1 MASTPLSL
9 VLFGVAVAAYC
20 VALVA
25 FVLYVPLR
33 HRLLGDIG
41 LAAVLVAWPLHAAS
55 IFTRAL
61 EAGHWPLGNMYEY
74 STGIAFVV
82 VTVSVILMVRAR
94 MRLIGLPAMIMAIAL
109 MGVAYMLYVP
119 PGQLVPALHS
129 YWLTIHVTAMASA
142 SAILSFS
149 FFFGMAYLGRR
160 WADQRV
166 LAVAAA
172 REPAMAAVGA
182 GAGTGGGVATMTL
195 GSGGSGAQ
203 GFGGAPLNQFAGAVR
218 RVLPNARTLDL
229 WSYRFVMIGFPIW
242 TFGVI
247 CGAIW
252 GEHAWGRYWGWD
264 PKETFAFIT
273 WVIFAIYLHAR
284 VTYGWREKRAAMITA
299 FGFAAILF
307 TLYAVNLW
315 IAGLHSYARA

>member
-1 MASTPLSL
+1 MVSAPASL
-9 VLFGVAVAAYC
+9 VLFGIAVGAYC
-20 VALVA
+20 CALVG
-25 FVLYVPLR
+25 FVLYLALR
-33 HRLLGDIG
+33 RRILGDIALG
-41 LAAVLVAWPLHAAS
+41 FVLIGWPLHAAS
-55 IFTRAL
+55 IFTRAF

-74 STGIAFVV
+74 STGIAFIV
-82 VTVSVILMVRAR
+82 VTVCAILMLRTR
-94 MRLIGLPAMIMAIAL
+94 MRLIGLPAMILAVAL
-109 MGVAYMLYVP
+109 LGVAYMLYVP

-142 SAILSFS
+142 SGILSFS
-149 FFFGMAYLGRR
+149 FFFGMAYLARR

-166 LAVAAA
+166 LATAHVPSPAAIGGAAA
-172 REPAMAAVGA
+172 
-182 GAGTGGGVATMTL
+182 ATLTL
-195 GSGGSGAQ
+195 GGGGSG
-203 GFGGAPLNQFAGAVR
+203 FGGGALSGFASRVQ
-218 RVLPNARTLDL
+218 RVLPSARALDL
-229 WSYRFVMIGFPIW
+229 WSYRFVMIGFPVW
-242 TFGVI
+242 SFGVI

-284 VTYGWREKRAAMITA
+284 VTYGWKEKRAAVITA

>member
-1 MASTPLSL
+1 
-9 VLFGVAVAAYC
+9 
-20 VALVA
+20 
-25 FVLYVPLR
+25 
-33 HRLLGDIG
+33 
-41 LAAVLVAWPLHAAS
+41 
-55 IFTRAL
+55 
-61 EAGHWPLGNMYEY
+61 
-74 STGIAFVV
+74 
-82 VTVSVILMVRAR
+82 MVRAR
-94 MRLIGLPAMIMAIAL
+94 MRLIGLPAMIVTVAF

-129 YWLTIHVTAMASA
+129 YWLTIHVTAMATS

-149 FFFGMAYLGRR
+149 FFFGMAYLARR
-160 WADQRV
+160 WADNRCSRLRRQRRRR
-166 LAVAAA
+166 AS
-172 REPAMAAVGA
+172 AM
-182 GAGTGGGVATMTL
+182 GGVATMTM
-195 GSGGSGAQ
+195 GGGGGSGR
-203 GFGGAPLNQFAGAVR
+203 GFSAPAAAGLARDLAAAGAPKAGA
-218 RVLPNARTLDL
+218 LDS

-273 WVIFAIYLHAR
+273 WVVFAIYLHAR
-284 VTYGWREKRAAMITA
+284 VTYGWKEKRAAIITA

>member
-1 MASTPLSL
+1 MASAPPSL
-9 VLFGVAVAAYC
+9 VLFGIAVGAYSLAM
-20 VALVA
+20 VG
-25 FVLYVPLR
+25 FVLYLAFRRRWLGDTALVLV
-33 HRLLGDIG
+33 LLG
-41 LAAVLVAWPLHAAS
+41 WPLHAAS
-55 IFTRAL
+55 ILTRAL
-61 EAGHWPLGNMYEY
+61 ESGHWPLGNMYEY

-82 VTVSVILMVRAR
+82 VTACIVLMLRAR
-94 MRLIGLPAMIMAIAL
+94 MRLIGLPAMIVAVAL

-129 YWLTIHVTAMASA
+129 YWLTIHVTAMAS
-142 SAILSFS
+142 SSGILSFS
-149 FFFGMAYLGRR
+149 FFFGMAYLARR
-160 WADQRV
+160 WADQRL
-166 LAVAAA
+166 LAVATA
-172 REPAMAAVGA
+172 PAPSGVGA
-182 GAGTGGGVATMTL
+182 DGAATLTFGAGGGPPPRL
-195 GSGGSGAQ
+195 L
-203 GFGGAPLNQFAGAVR
+203 APLAGALR
-218 RVLPNARTLDL
+218 RVLPSASSMDL

-242 TFGVI
+242 SFGVI

-273 WVIFAIYLHAR
+273 WVVFAIYLHAR
-284 VTYGWREKRAAMITA
+284 VTYGWKEKRAAIITA

>member
-1 MASTPLSL
+1 MPSTPASL
-9 VLFGVAVAAYC
+9 VLFGVAVGAYC
-20 VALVA
+20 IALVA
-25 FVLYVPLR
+25 FVLHAALR
-33 HRLLGDIG
+33 RRVLGDIG
-41 LAAVLVAWPLHAAS
+41 LALVLVGWPLHAAS

-74 STGIAFVV
+74 STGISFVI
-82 VTVSVILMVRAR
+82 VTLTVILMVRAR
-94 MRLIGLPAMIMAIAL
+94 MRLIGLPAMIVAIAL

-129 YWLTIHVTAMASA
+129 YWLTIHVTAMATS

-149 FFFGMAYLGRR
+149 FFFAMAYLARR
-160 WADQRV
+160 WADQRM
-166 LAVAAA
+166 LALATAPSAAG
-172 REPAMAAVGA
+172 VT
-182 GAGTGGGVATMTL
+182 TGGAATMTF
-195 GSGGSGAQ
+195 GSGGGSGV
-203 GFGGAPLNQFAGAVR
+203 LNGQMTGLAERLR
-218 RVLPNARTLDL
+218 RVLPSAASLDA
-229 WSYRFVMIGFPIW
+229 WSNRFVMIGFPIW
-242 TFGVI
+242 SFGVI

-273 WVIFAIYLHAR
+273 WVVFAIYLHAR
-284 VTYGWREKRAAMITA
+284 VTYGWKEKRSAVITV